1 MFHTSFAKTAIIS
14 EVEPVRNVAGRQ
26 APGVCVYIGSAWK

>member
-1 MFHTSFAKTAIIS
+1 MSFAKTAIIS
-14 EVEPVRNVAGRQ
+14 EVEPVHNVAGRQ